1 MSKPILTPDELQQKF
16 PPPSVTAIIDALKA
30 KQITVVAQKVWDQ
43 DGDYMSTCTFA
54 RDGKEASGCF
64 HVGSDGNEAHSVE
77 YFTFRGFMKLYF
89 ELAVHSRF
97 TTTEADV
104 GVLVERFA
112 AAAERHLA

>member
-1 MSKPILTPDELQQKF
+1 MSKPVLTPDELQQKY

-64 HVGSDGNEAHSVE
+64 HVGVDGNEAHSVE
-77 YFTFRGFMKLYF
+77 YFTFRGLNSSSKSEHFGATQNNSEYKLKC
-89 ELAVHSRF
+89 SR
-97 TTTEADV
+97 T
-104 GVLVERFA
+104 
-112 AAAERHLA
+112 